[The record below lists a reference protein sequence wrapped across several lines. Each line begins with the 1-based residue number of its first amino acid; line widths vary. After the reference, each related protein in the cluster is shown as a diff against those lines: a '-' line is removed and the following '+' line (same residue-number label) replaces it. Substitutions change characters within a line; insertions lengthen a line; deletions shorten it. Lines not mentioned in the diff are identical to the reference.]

1 MRQKMQFRYD
11 KEADAVYISLKDRI
25 LSGEVKQTIAVSDNI
40 ILDYDEK
47 HKLIGIEILD
57 ASKIITKQALKAV
70 TA

>member
-1 MRQKMQFRYD
+1 MQFRYD